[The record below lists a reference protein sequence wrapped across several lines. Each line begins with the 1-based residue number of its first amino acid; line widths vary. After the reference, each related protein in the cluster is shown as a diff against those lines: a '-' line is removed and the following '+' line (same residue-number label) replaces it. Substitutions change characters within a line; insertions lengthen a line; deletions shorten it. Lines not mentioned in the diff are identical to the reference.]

1 MNAFLVLLR
10 IRLLDVLRSRSST
23 GFVLIFPVALLIIL
37 GLVFMNGHPFERR
50 YVAVVETTSTNAA
63 IEECTRKLETFDEVR
78 VSRERTEAEAMGK
91 LRSRM
96 TSAVLVSGPKDG
108 DVTLRIGERDQ
119 IFGSGLAT
127 VLPVPARVDV
137 IQAPRFAYVHYLF
150 PGILAFSILTSGLF
164 GMGYPMVLF
173 RQSLFLKK
181 LATTPLRKHT
191 FIAANV
197 ATRAILVLVQVVL
210 LLLIAHFAFEMPL
223 SIAAFGWVMGISF
236 FGVMVFL
243 GAGFAIA
250 SKIKNAEL
258 LVDIISAINFPV
270 VFLSEIFFPLDGLP
284 KPLATLGS
292 LLPSTEMVRLFRAV
306 LLYGTRDFS
315 YLAGGIGLLGAWA
328 IAMFAL
334 SLFMFKW
341 HE

>member
-23 GFVLIFPVALLIIL
+23 GFVLLFPVVLLAVL
-37 GLVFMNGHPFERR
+37 GLVFMHGHPFERR
-50 YVAVVETTSTNAA
+50 YVAIVATDRPSSA
-63 IEECTRKLETFDEVR
+63 IEDCVRKLETFDEVR
-78 VSRERTEAEAMGK
+78 VTHERTEAEAMGK

-96 TSAVLVSGPKDG
+96 ANAVLIAAPDG
-108 DVTLRIGERDQ
+108 TDLTLRIGERDR
-119 IFGSGLAT
+119 IFGNGLTAILT
-127 VLPVPARVDV
+127 VPLRVEIV
-137 IQAPRFAYVHYLF
+137 SAPRFGYVHYLF
-150 PGILAFSILTSGLF
+150 PGILTFSVLTAGLF

-210 LLLIAHFAFEMPL
+210 LLLIARVAFGMPL
-223 SIAAFGWVMGISF
+223 TVVSFFWIMGISLL
-236 FGVMVFL
+236 GVLVFL

-250 SKIKNAEL
+250 SKITNPEL
-258 LVDIISAINFPV
+258 LVDIISALNFPMI
-270 VFLSEIFFPLDGLP
+270 FFSEIFFPLDGLP
-284 KPLATLGS
+284 KPLAAFGS
-292 LLPSTEMVRLFRAV
+292 MLPSTEMVRLSRSV
-306 LLYGTRDFS
+306 LLYGVRDIS
-315 YLAGGIGLLGAWA
+315 HLAGGLGLLGGWA
-328 IAMFAL
+328 IAMFAI
-334 SLFMFKW
+334 SLLTFKW